1 MGNVASATTQRKTSS
16 RRKSQ
21 KWNWEFRNGRM
32 QVKPRGGKPA
42 AAAPR
47 PLFLRRT
54 SRNLKTGLWF
64 ESNSNNDDDID
75 FFGRRRRPAATRR
88 R

>member
-1 MGNVASATTQRKTSS
+1 MGNVASAPPRKK
-16 RRKSQ
+16 KSQ
-21 KWNWEFRNGRM
+21 RWNWEYRNGRM
-32 QVKPRGGKPA
+32 QVKPRA
-42 AAAPR
+42 AAKPKQPPR

-64 ESNSNNDDDID
+64 ESNSNNDDDN